1 MRAETRMIVRI
12 NQIEVAQAEQASGW
26 PVHGLTGPIRFRW
39 PVDTNAFEI
48 LVLSRDEQT
57 QPLQFQFR
65 QQQVRQLIPI
75 VLSAVRERGEEV
87 VIRLDGAMR
96 TGELVGGFAHL
107 TESHG
112 YGRYSIA
119 HVDKLNFDP
128 DETAGSVRFQL
139 LPHRIGPLCMDATIG
154 LERSVRMRLI
164 GVPEELVNPL
174 LDTHDLDDER
184 WKEILPQAGFM
195 LSTSTRLRSIEVITP
210 RLDAS
215 QIKERLLGQLGGA
228 KPLSQEVQRRDR

>member
-1 MRAETRMIVRI
+1 MIVRI

-26 PVHGLTGPIRFRW
+26 PIHGLTGPIQFRW
-39 PVDTNAFEI
+39 PADNNAYEI

-57 QPLQFQFR
+57 QPLHFEFR

-75 VLSAVRERGEEV
+75 VLNAVRERGEEV

-96 TGELVGGFAHL
+96 SGELIGGFAHL
-107 TESHG
+107 TETHG

-119 HVDKLNFDP
+119 RVDKLNFDP
-128 DETAGSVRFQL
+128 DETTGSVRFQL
-139 LPHRIGPLCMDATIG
+139 LPHRIGSICMDAAIG

-164 GVPEELVNPL
+164 GIPEELVNPL

-184 WKEILPQAGFM
+184 WTEILPQAGFM

-210 RLDAS
+210 RLKAA
-215 QIKERLLGQLGGA
+215 QIKDRLLQL
-228 KPLSQEVQRRDR
+228 LSGSKAVPQELQPRAR